1 MDKIKEGKY
10 VALVYDIYEVA
21 TPKDV
26 LMFQFTEKYP
36 DKFVFGMDAGMLP
49 GFMDNLR
56 GLAAGD
62 KFDFVLSPEE
72 AFGPYL
78 ENYVQSYPRSTF
90 EVDGE
95 FQADVVK
102 VGATIQMLTQDGH
115 RVDGDVL
122 EVGDE
127 MVKIDFNHPLAG
139 QSIHYIGEV
148 KEVRDATVEE
158 LNPKHGCGGCSCG
171 CDHDHDHGCDCG
183 SCVMSLF

>member
-1 MDKIKEGKY
+1 
-10 VALVYDIYEVA
+10 
-21 TPKDV
+21 
-26 LMFQFTEKYP
+26 
-36 DKFVFGMDAGMLP
+36 MDAGMLP

-183 SCVMSLF
+183 SCGGCN